1 MLPRLV
7 LLVLLIICLAASVQA
22 ATGYA
27 LIVAGAPHD
36 TRHRNWYW
44 GATSG
49 MYDVLVN
56 RYHYTAANIY
66 FYFSD
71 TASGDARV
79 DGVGAKANV
88 QNALATL
95 AGKLHANDTLFCYF
109 VGHGT
114 YSGGKSSFEFTNG
127 AVTDATI
134 NLWRAGI
141 ASPIQTWCFSQCNSG
156 HFAVALSSPGTVVL
170 TSVRANEGNR
180 EAWAEP
186 IRDALNNVAGS
197 DANGD
202 GKVSFAEA
210 FNYARA
216 QVISKY
222 GASPLAEHS
231 QLEDTGDGQATE
243 NAAPSG
249 AEGHTA
255 IARFL
260 GATPA
265 PWLQAKVARYSD
277 GQQITYAQALP
288 SGPVILCSAQKTG
301 APLMACAVN
310 NSPTGF
316 RLALKDHAGAA
327 VLGAWVQ
334 WLAVVPQPWFQSG
347 VARYPTNTRI
357 NFSRA
362 LPGAPLVLTNAQLN
376 MKPMAAAATSVSGTG
391 FTLKLLD
398 QAGNP
403 PASPWVQWIAFS
415 LPRAFRGGVIA
426 SAGNQQV
433 TWTPPLPVGDVILTC
448 AQKAGAPL
456 LSGAIDNSPTGFGL
470 RLLDVNGISQLGASA
485 TWLAFTP

>member
-1 MLPRLV
+1 MLLRLV
-7 LLVLLIICLAASVQA
+7 LLALLLICLSVSVHA

-36 TRHRNWYW
+36 TQHRNWYW

-66 FYFSD
+66 FYFCD

-88 QNALATL
+88 QNALTTL
-95 AGKLHANDTLFCYF
+95 AGKLRANDTLFCYF

-114 YSGGKSSFEFTNG
+114 YTGGKSYFEFTDGNV
-127 AVTDATI
+127 ADATI
-134 NLWRAGI
+134 NQWRAGI

-170 TSVRANEGNR
+170 TSVRASETNR
-180 EAWAEP
+180 KSWAEP
-186 IRDALNNVAGS
+186 IRDALNLAAGS

-216 QVISKY
+216 QVISQY
-222 GASPLAEHS
+222 GTTPLAEHS

-255 IARFL
+255 LARFL

-265 PWLQAKVARYSD
+265 PWLQGKVAQYSD
-277 GQQITYAQALP
+277 GQQITYPQALP
-288 SGPVILCSAQKTG
+288 SGPVILCSAQKAG

-347 VARYPTNTRI
+347 VARYPTNAQI

-362 LPGAPLVLTNAQLN
+362 LPGTPLVLANAQLN
-376 MKPMAAAATSVSGTG
+376 MTPMAAAATSVSGTG

-398 QAGNP
+398 QVGNP

-415 LPRAFRGGVIA
+415 LPKAFRGGIIA

-433 TWTPPLPVGDVILTC
+433 TWTPPLPVGNVILC
-448 AQKAGAPL
+448 GAQKGGIPL
-456 LSGAIDNSPTGFGL
+456 LAAAINNNPADFGL
-470 RLLDVNGISQLGASA
+470 RLLDVNGVSQSGASA